1 MANAR
6 RRTQRTTTRN
16 RSTSLRPAGTGT
28 LATAPEVSEQERIS
42 RAMDWQGEYEYIK
55 KDLRQ
60 LMLVSTILFVLLF
73 AIGFFI

>member
-16 RSTSLRPAGTGT
+16 RSTSLRTAGMGT
-28 LATAPEVSEQERIS
+28 AATAPEVSEQERIS

-60 LMLVSTILFVLLF
+60 LMLVSTFLFVLLF
-73 AIGFFI
+73 AIGFFL